1 MPEQPDRFQRPTQPT
16 MNGEQKMKRARR
28 PRTAI
33 VVFAAIVAL
42 SAASAATIFAAG
54 NSTTVRAGNLV
65 LHAEGTFSPKAL
77 PKNKFAP
84 ISFHG
89 NDSVETADGS
99 HVPPA
104 QTVHLQIDRH
114 FRIEST
120 GLPSCTLAQIEASSP
135 SHAMKACGPA
145 LIGKGHASAQ
155 AAFPEQAFINA
166 KGVLL
171 AFNGP
176 TVGGYPEML
185 FYAYVDVPA
194 PTALVVVA
202 KLAKDSGKYAYK
214 VTATVPE
221 LVGGY
226 GSLTGFELTFGRKWT
241 YKGKQHSYLSAECPS
256 GDFIDQ
262 FEVAFGDGTHL
273 SGSLLNSCQPQG

>member
-1 MPEQPDRFQRPTQPT
+1 ME
-16 MNGEQKMKRARR
+16 RARR

-33 VVFAAIVAL
+33 VVIAVVAAL
-42 SAASAATIFAAG
+42 SCASAATILAAG
-54 NSTTVRAGNLV
+54 GATAIRVGNLV
-65 LHAEGTFSPKAL
+65 LHAQGAFSPRAM

-84 ISFHG
+84 ISFRG
-89 NDSVETADGS
+89 NDSVETVDGS

-104 QTVHLQIDRH
+104 QTVHLQIDKH

-120 GLPSCTLAQIEASSP
+120 GLPSCALTQIKASSP
-135 SHAMKACGPA
+135 SRAMKVCGPA

-166 KGVLL
+166 KGLLL

-176 TVGGYPEML
+176 TVGGYSEML

-202 KLAKDSGKYAYK
+202 RLAPDSGNYAYK

-241 YKGKQHSYLSAECPS
+241 YKGKRHSYLSAECPS
-256 GDFIDQ
+256 GAFTDQ
-262 FEVAFGDGTHL
+262 FEVAFGDGNDL
-273 SGSLLNSCQPQG
+273 SGILLNSCQPRG

>member
-1 MPEQPDRFQRPTQPT
+1 
-16 MNGEQKMKRARR
+16 MKQTRR
-28 PRTAI
+28 GKTAFIALTAI
-33 VVFAAIVAL
+33 AVFGG
-42 SAASAATIFAAG
+42 ASASAILAAG

-65 LHAEGTFSPKAL
+65 LHAEGAFSPKVM
-77 PKNKFAP
+77 PKDKFAP

-89 NDSVETADGS
+89 NDSVATVDGS

-104 QTVHLQIDRH
+104 QTVHLQIDKH

-120 GLPSCTLAQIEASSP
+120 GLPSCTLAQIKASSP

-145 LIGKGHASAQ
+145 LIGKGRASAQ
-155 AAFPEQAFINA
+155 AAFPEQAFIDA

-176 TVGGYPEML
+176 TVGGYSEML

-202 KLAKDSGKYAYK
+202 KLAKDSGKYAYRI
-214 VTATVPE
+214 TATVPK

-226 GSLTGFELTFGRKWT
+226 GSLTGFELTFGRRWT
-241 YKGKQHSYLSAECPS
+241 YKGKQHSYLSAECPN
-256 GDFIDQ
+256 GDFTDQ
-262 FEVAFGDGTHL
+262 FEVAFGDGTDL
-273 SGSLLNSCQPQG
+273 SGTLLNSCQPQG

>member
-1 MPEQPDRFQRPTQPT
+1 MKPT
-16 MNGEQKMKRARR
+16 RR
-28 PRTAI
+28 GKTALI
-33 VVFAAIVAL
+33 ALMTVVAL
-42 SAASAATIFAAG
+42 GAASAATILAAG
-54 NSTTVRAGNLV
+54 NATTIRAGNLV
-65 LHAEGTFSPKAL
+65 LHAEGVFSPKAL
-77 PKNKFAP
+77 PKNSLAP

-89 NDSVETADGS
+89 NDLLETADGS

-104 QTVHLQIDRH
+104 QTVHLQVDRH

-120 GLPSCTLAQIEASSP
+120 GLPSCTPAQIEASSP
-135 SHAMKACGPA
+135 SRAMKVCGPA
-145 LIGKGHASAQ
+145 LIGKGRASAQ

-176 TVGGYPEML
+176 TVGGRAEML

-202 KLAKDSGKYAYK
+202 KLAKDSGKYAYRIS
-214 VTATVPE
+214 ATVPK
-221 LVGGY
+221 LVGGF

-241 YKGKQHSYLSAECPS
+241 YKGRQHSYLSAECPG
-256 GDFIDQ
+256 GDFTDQ
-262 FEVAFGDGTHL
+262 FEVAFGDGTDL
-273 SGSLLNSCQPQG
+273 SGTLVNSCQSKG

>member
-1 MPEQPDRFQRPTQPT
+1 MKPTLR
-16 MNGEQKMKRARR
+16 GK
-28 PRTAI
+28 TAL
-33 VVFAAIVAL
+33 VAL
-42 SAASAATIFAAG
+42 GVIAVLSCASAATILAAG
-54 NSTTVRAGNLV
+54 DATTIRAGNLV
-65 LHAEGTFSPKAL
+65 LHAGGAIAPEAL
-77 PKNKFAP
+77 PKASLAP

-89 NDSVETADGS
+89 NDSVQTADGS

-104 QTVHLQIDRH
+104 ETVHVQVDRH

-120 GLPSCTLAQIEASSP
+120 GLPSCTLAQIKASSP
-135 SHAMKACGPA
+135 SRAMKACGPA
-145 LIGKGHASAQ
+145 LIGKGRASAQ
-155 AAFPEQAFINA
+155 AAFPEQAFIDA

-202 KLAKDSGKYAYK
+202 KLSKGSGKYAYGIS
-214 VTATVPE
+214 ATVPD

-226 GSLTGFELTFGRKWT
+226 GSLTGFELTLGRKWT
-241 YKGKQHSYLSAECPS
+241 YKGRQHSYLSAECPS
-256 GDFIDQ
+256 GDFVDQ
-262 FEVAFGDGTHL
+262 FEVAFGDGTNL
-273 SGSLLNSCQPQG
+273 SGTLLNSCQPRG

>member
-1 MPEQPDRFQRPTQPT
+1 MPDHET
-16 MNGEQKMKRARR
+16 NGRKKMKPTRR
-28 PRTAI
+28 GRTALI
-33 VVFAAIVAL
+33 ALAAIAVL
-42 SAASAATIFAAG
+42 GGASASAILAAG
-54 NSTTVRAGNLV
+54 NATTVRAGNLV
-65 LHAEGTFSPKAL
+65 LHAEGAFSPKAM

-89 NDSVETADGS
+89 NDSVETVDGS

-120 GLPSCTLAQIEASSP
+120 GLPSCTLAQIKASSP
-135 SHAMKACGPA
+135 SRAMRVCGPA
-145 LIGKGHASAQ
+145 LIGKGRASAQ
-155 AAFPEQAFINA
+155 AVFPEQAFINA

-176 TVGGYPEML
+176 TVGGHPEML

-202 KLAKDSGKYAYK
+202 KLAPDSGKYAYRI
-214 VTATVPE
+214 TATVPE

-241 YKGKQHSYLSAECPS
+241 YKGRQHSYLSAECPD
-256 GDFIDQ
+256 GDFVDQ
-262 FEVAFGDGTHL
+262 FEVAFGDGTDL
-273 SGSLLNSCQPQG
+273 SGTLINSCQPQG

>member
-1 MPEQPDRFQRPTQPT
+1 MPEQPDRFERPTQPT
-16 MNGEQKMKRARR
+16 MNGEKMKRARR

-33 VVFAAIVAL
+33 VVFAAVAAL
-42 SAASAATIFAAG
+42 SCASAATILAAG

-65 LHAEGTFSPKAL
+65 LHAEGTFSPKAM

-89 NDSVETADGS
+89 NDSVETVDGS

-104 QTVHLQIDRH
+104 ETVHLQIDRH

-120 GLPSCTLAQIEASSP
+120 GLPSCTLAQIKASPP

-176 TVGGYPEML
+176 SVGGYPEML
-185 FYAYVDVPA
+185 FYTYVDVPA

-214 VTATVPE
+214 ITATVPE

-256 GDFIDQ
+256 GAFVDQ
-262 FEVAFGDGTHL
+262 FEVAFGDGTDL
-273 SGSLLNSCQPQG
+273 SGTLLNSCQPQG